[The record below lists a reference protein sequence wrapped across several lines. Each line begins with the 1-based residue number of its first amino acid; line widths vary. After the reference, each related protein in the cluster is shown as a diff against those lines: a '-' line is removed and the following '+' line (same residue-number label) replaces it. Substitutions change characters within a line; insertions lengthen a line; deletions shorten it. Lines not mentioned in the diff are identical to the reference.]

1 MNTMPR
7 KPLYK
12 LNPIVPNETIGDRLA
27 RIRKSRGLT
36 QIEISQRVGISQ
48 ALYSSYERARLRL
61 SAEMLAQIAIVLN
74 VSSDEILGIAKPS
87 TAGKADR
94 RLMRMSRKIA
104 ALAQSQ
110 RKTLFTNIDL
120 FLEGAMARLSGHHQE
135 RNDQAKA
142 D

>member
-94 RLMRMSRKIA
+94 STKPQFA
-104 ALAQSQ
+104 CQ
-110 RKTLFTNIDL
+110 F
-120 FLEGAMARLSGHHQE
+120 F
-135 RNDQAKA
+135 
-142 D
+142 